1 MHELRPVCQ
10 TLITCP
16 WQVESLRGSY
26 AGRYNK
32 DNTAITTYLCWL
44 CHQTK
49 KIILFVCL
57 SWHSYLL
64 RCGCSL
70 SLPIPH
76 GMHLVVPTHP
86 CFFWALCHPNRTF
99 SSKKLEQEPQT
110 AKSCFL
116 TSDPWPHHV
125 LYWLGT
131 CWRCL
136 GLTHASLLCMSE
148 ICLLLM
154 RLPWSRGSST
164 QSTVHLWL
172 LMAWAIFWF
181 LILWWLTPLRGRA
194 LFNCGFLLLQPIL
207 LFLPTI
213 LLPFLFRPT
222 ACSFL
227 NDSVWPLGFLL
238 HHLQAPV
245 SHLFLLGHPWPIYFP
260 WASLALFL
268 TLYSHGFY

>member
-86 CFFWALCHPNRTF
+86 CFFWAVCHPNRTF
-99 SSKKLEQEPQT
+99 SPKSLSKNPRPPNHALLP
-110 AKSCFL
+110 
-116 TSDPWPHHV
+116 
-125 LYWLGT
+125 
-131 CWRCL
+131 
-136 GLTHASLLCMSE
+136 LTHDLTTSCIGWVHAGDVWALRMLQSYVCPKSVCCSCVCHGLQARLHSLPFIFDFLWRELFFDVSFFDGLLPLGVGP
-148 ICLLLM
+148 CLIVGFYFFSPFFCSVL
-154 RLPWSRGSST
+154 
-164 QSTVHLWL
+164 QSCCH
-172 LMAWAIFWF
+172 
-181 LILWWLTPLRGRA
+181 
-194 LFNCGFLLLQPIL
+194 FLL
-207 LFLPTI
+207 
-213 LLPFLFRPT
+213 
-222 ACSFL
+222 
-227 NDSVWPLGFLL
+227 
-238 HHLQAPV
+238 
-245 SHLFLLGHPWPIYFP
+245 
-260 WASLALFL
+260 
-268 TLYSHGFY
+268 